1 MLKPFHTRHVVLCLC
16 LVLAGCGEQE
26 KVTED
31 PAGRS
36 EVVDPRVLTQRAI
49 DKQAIGAFEEAI
61 EILDKALAVDPK
73 FVPAHYRKGSV
84 YEEWDRRDEAIEAY
98 KRTLEIDPENIDAR
112 MGLGAVYAKSV
123 LNDLAVEEYLKVAEA
138 KPGDAEIHFKVALEY
153 WYLQRLP
160 QAAEYYQKTIA
171 INPEYLQAH
180 LNLASV
186 YERMKEWDKALRE
199 IAISLQLG
207 KETHNQQAVSI
218 AERKL
223 AFFKGRMNLTA
234 KEMKRRTEPPF
245 E

>member
-1 MLKPFHTRHVVLCLC
+1 MLKFSHTRHVLLCLF
-16 LVLAGCGEQE
+16 LGLAGCGEQE
-26 KVTED
+26 KVADNPT
-31 PAGRS
+31 GRS
-36 EVVDPRVLTQRAI
+36 KAAASRALTQQAI
-49 DKQAIGAFEEAI
+49 DKQAMGT
-61 EILDKALAVDPK
+61 LLTRDPT
-73 FVPAHYRKGSV
+73 V
-84 YEEWDRRDEAIEAY
+84 YTSTRLWRSAPEVLAY
-98 KRTLEIDPENIDAR
+98 KRTLEIDPENTDAR
-112 MGLGAVYAKSV
+112 MGLGAVYAKSI
-123 LNDLAVEEYLKVAEA
+123 LNDLAVEEYLKVAAA

-171 INPEYLQAH
+171 INPEHLQAH

-223 AFFKGRMNLTA
+223 TFFKGRMNLTA

>member
-1 MLKPFHTRHVVLCLC
+1 MLKLPHIRHVLLS
-16 LVLAGCGEQE
+16 LFLILAGCGEQE
-26 KVTED
+26 KVTKNPTD
-31 PAGRS
+31 RS
-36 EVVDPRVLTQRAI
+36 KAATSRALTQRAI
-49 DKQAIGAFEEAI
+49 DKQVMGT
-61 EILDKALAVDPK
+61 LLTTDPT
-73 FVPAHYRKGSV
+73 V
-84 YEEWDRRDEAIEAY
+84 YTSTRLWRSTPEVLAY
-98 KRTLEIDPENIDAR
+98 KRTLEIDPRNTNAR

-123 LNDLAVEEYLKVAEA
+123 LNNLAVEEYLKVAEA
-138 KPGDAEIHFKVALEY
+138 NPGDAEIHFKVALEY
-153 WYLQRLP
+153 GYLQRLL

-180 LNLASV
+180 LNLAIV

-199 IAISLQLG
+199 IAVSLQLG

>member
-1 MLKPFHTRHVVLCLC
+1 MLRLPRIRHVLLCLF
-16 LVLAGCGEQE
+16 LVLAGCGEQK
-26 KVTED
+26 KVVED
-31 PAGRS
+31 PTGRS
-36 EVVDPRVLTQRAI
+36 KAATSRALIQQAI
-49 DKQAIGAFEEAI
+49 DKQAMGIF
-61 EILDKALAVDPK
+61 LTRDPTV
-73 FVPAHYRKGSV
+73 FTSTRLWRSTPEVL
-84 YEEWDRRDEAIEAY
+84 AY
-98 KRTLEIDPENIDAR
+98 KRTLEIDPRNTNAR

-123 LNDLAVEEYLKVAEA
+123 LNNLAVEEYLKVAEA

-171 INPEYLQAH
+171 INPGYLQAH

-199 IAISLQLG
+199 IAISRQLG
-207 KETHNQQAVSI
+207 KETHNPQAVSI

-223 AFFKGRMNLTA
+223 TFFKGRMNLTA